1 VNDIAARARL
11 WQAAQVADRLAM
23 TPAAFNARRRR
34 LEADHGFP
42 PPVPGLGRRW
52 NPAAIEGWLASQG
65 GGLPDHQAPSAEDVL
80 ISRARAMAP
89 V

>member
-1 VNDIAARARL
+1 VNDVAARARL

-52 NPAAIEGWLASQG
+52 NPAAIEAWLAAQAG
-65 GGLPDHQAPSAEDVL
+65 GQPDQQAPSAEDVL
-80 ISRARAMAP
+80 ISRARAMVVA
-89 V
+89 

>member
-1 VNDIAARARL
+1 VNDVAARARL

-52 NPAAIEGWLASQG
+52 NPAAIEGWLAALG
-65 GGLPDHQAPSAEDVL
+65 GGFPPTDPANPEEIL
-80 ISRARAMAP
+80 ISRARAMVAA
-89 V
+89 